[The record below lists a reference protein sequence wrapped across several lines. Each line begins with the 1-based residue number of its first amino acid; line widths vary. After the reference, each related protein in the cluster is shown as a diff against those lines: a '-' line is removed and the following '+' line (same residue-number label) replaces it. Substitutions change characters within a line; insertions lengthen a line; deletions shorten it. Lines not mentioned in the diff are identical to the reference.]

1 MRSEKSLS
9 KVFNRRMALIA
20 GGKVA
25 FLGALAGRLY
35 YLQVVESDRYRM
47 LADENRIN
55 LVLLPPPRGF
65 IVDRNGAAL
74 AVNTQNY
81 RVVIVPEQTRDI
93 STTLIALGKLIAL
106 SANDV
111 SARRTRRTAAS
122 SLRSNYGTRQFEL
135 GGSESR
141 RGKRAKPCWGQYRC
155 WTIPILSTSAN
166 PCPRAWICR
175 GCVE

>member
-1 MRSEKSLS
+1 MRSEKSRS

-25 FLGALAGRLY
+25 FLSALAGRLY
-35 YLQVVESDRYRM
+35 YLQVVEADRYRM

-93 STTLIALGKLIAL
+93 SATLTALGQLIAL
-106 SANDV
+106 SANDIRRVERGVRRRRAFVPITVRDNLSWEEV
-111 SARRTRRTAAS
+111 SRVEVNAP
-122 SLRSNYGTRQFEL
+122 SLPGVSIDVGQ
-135 GGSESR
+135 SR
-141 RGKRAKPCWGQYRC
+141 HYPHGKRWPMY
-155 WTIPILSTSAN
+155 SDM
-166 PCPRAWICR
+166 
-175 GCVE
+175 